1 MEPKQSH
8 NWMATGS
15 KALHSAAPGSTVTG
29 DRSGL
34 PRWLSIGLQPLILV
48 SVLAFWYFNR
58 DLPAIYPLVVVSVQ
72 LLLGILEH
80 WYPAR
85 RDWMQP
91 AREKRTNISIVVVIS
106 IGTLMVALWYS
117 ALLAA
122 PLSSVREA
130 LHLDIWPL
138 VWRVSGHG
146 AHHSFKRP
154 GPIFEAGTGPTE
166 PSLWAK
172 VMMPFREPRD
182 TAIAPR

>member
-1 MEPKQSH
+1 M
-8 NWMATGS
+8 
-15 KALHSAAPGSTVTG
+15 
-29 DRSGL
+29 
-34 PRWLSIGLQPLILV
+34 QPLILV

-80 WYPAR
+80 GYPAR

-138 VWRVSGHG
+138 VWRASGHG

-154 GPIFEAGTGPTE
+154 GAINFGANHPLEMFLLVLPSAIVWDRLFGTSAEGPIFEAGTGPTE